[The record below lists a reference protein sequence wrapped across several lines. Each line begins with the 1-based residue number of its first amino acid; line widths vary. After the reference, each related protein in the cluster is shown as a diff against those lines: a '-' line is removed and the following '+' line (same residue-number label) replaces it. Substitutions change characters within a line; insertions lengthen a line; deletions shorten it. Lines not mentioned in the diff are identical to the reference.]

1 MRGSAILMASM
12 LALAAG
18 GCSAGARE
26 GERGAEQQHQARP
39 AARRDFQVGQF
50 QSVSLTGPSDVNVTV
65 GGAPSVRAE
74 GDAEMIERLEIA
86 VVNGDL
92 RIGFKDGSS
101 GRSMFGRERG
111 VTVHVTVPSLAA
123 VNLTGSGDINVDRVE
138 GEHFAGN
145 ISGSGDINVGAMRI
159 GEAAFN
165 LAGSGDIQAAGTA
178 QRAAVSLAGSGDI
191 QLGQLETRT
200 LTVSLM
206 GSGDIHARATETAQV
221 ALMGPGD
228 VTVSGPARCQINQ
241 RGPGNVR
248 CNA

>member
-26 GERGAEQQHQARP
+26 GERSAERQEQGRP
-39 AARRDFQVGQF
+39 SARRDFQVGAF
-50 QSVSLTGPSDVNVTV
+50 QSVSLTGPSDVSVIV

-74 GDAEMIERLEIA
+74 GDAEMIERLEIT

-92 RIGFKDGSS
+92 RIGFKDGSNA
-101 GRSMFGRERG
+101 RSFFGRNRS

-123 VNLTGSGDINVDRVE
+123 ANLTGSGDINIDRVQ
-138 GEHFAGN
+138 GERFAGS
-145 ISGSGDINVGAMRI
+145 ISGSGDINVREMRVAD
-159 GEAAFN
+159 AAFN
-165 LAGSGDIQAAGTA
+165 LTGSGAFRAAGASQRTA
-178 QRAAVSLAGSGDI
+178 ASLAGSGDI
-191 QLGQLETRT
+191 DLGRLESRT
-200 LTVSLM
+200 LAVSLM
-206 GSGDIHARATETAQV
+206 GSGDVHARATETAQV
-221 ALMGPGD
+221 SLMGPGD
-228 VTVSGPARCQINQ
+228 VNISGPARCQVEH